1 MNGKASAETLVLV
14 NARNP
19 LPLLFVAHDISK
31 LQSTKNGDEHTEN
44 DGPDYSDSQRHK
56 SHLESDLDK
65 SDKPAAIGWR
75 KLIFCW
81 GHYEA
86 PEARPWVF
94 MHVVVGICIIH
105 FSVAISQAILY
116 TASAVADANQR
127 MPNLFY
133 IRAGN
138 TQIAVNIIVS
148 IINLVLLPTI
158 GAISDYTRFRYHVG
172 CGAIIAVCAAEFVS
186 AAASQEVPSP
196 ALSPRFGSPPFRR
209 TCGSSCDSMSS
220 SSA

>member
-1 MNGKASAETLVLV
+1 MDSHGSLSISAKPTGHFEENLVREEVRNPELVLL
-14 NARNP
+14 AEDAP
-19 LPLLFVAHDISK
+19 KF
-31 LQSTKNGDEHTEN
+31 QSAKNGDFYAQSNSPE
-44 DGPDYSDSQRHK
+44 YSNSQRHPN
-56 SHLESDLDK
+56 HLESDLEK
-65 SDKPAAIGWR
+65 SDNSTPIGWG
-75 KLIFCW
+75 KLCFCW

-105 FSVAISQAILY
+105 FSIAISQAILY
-116 TASAVADANQR
+116 TASTVADATQR

-148 IINLVLLPTI
+148 IINFVMLPTI
-158 GAISDYTRFRYHVG
+158 GAISDYTRYRYHVG
-172 CGAIIAVCAAEFVS
+172 CVAILAVCAAEFVS

-196 ALSPRFGSPPFRR
+196 ALSP
-209 TCGSSCDSMSS
+209 
-220 SSA
+220 